1 MGGRIAVL
9 TQPKRQRSA
18 MKTIEERPDSPDTQP
33 ASSRRRLL
41 EGSLFGALTLAAHSA
56 LAQRSPR
63 NSQVDITIHANGQMV
78 TLVNVCTVDPR
89 DQQELIDIFK
99 EGTEAWIS
107 KVPGY
112 ISTSLH
118 KSTDGRRVVIYSQW
132 QNAQSIGAMRD
143 SAEMGPYM
151 NRIKALATPDST
163 ICEVIYARHV

>member
-1 MGGRIAVL
+1 
-9 TQPKRQRSA
+9 
-18 MKTIEERPDSPDTQP
+18 MKTIEVQPDRPDTQP
-33 ASSRRRLL
+33 ALSRRLLL
-41 EGSLFGALTLAAHSA
+41 EGSLLGAFTLAAHSA
-56 LAQRSPR
+56 LAQRSSR

-78 TLVNVCTVDPR
+78 TLINVCTVDPQ
-89 DQQELIDIFK
+89 DQQALIDIFK

-132 QNAQSIGAMRD
+132 QNSQSIGAMRD

>member
-1 MGGRIAVL
+1 
-9 TQPKRQRSA
+9 
-18 MKTIEERPDSPDTQP
+18 MKTIEERPDSTDTQP

-41 EGSLFGALTLAAHSA
+41 EGSLFGAFTLAAHSA

-78 TLVNVCTVDPR
+78 TLINVCTGDPQ
-89 DQQELIDIFK
+89 DQQALIDIFK

-143 SAEMGPYM
+143 SPEMGPYLY
-151 NRIKALATPDST
+151 RIRALATLDST
-163 ICEVIYARHV
+163 ICEVTYARHA

>member
-1 MGGRIAVL
+1 
-9 TQPKRQRSA
+9 
-18 MKTIEERPDSPDTQP
+18 MKTIDERPDSPDTQP

-56 LAQRSPR
+56 LAQSSPR

-89 DQQELIDIFK
+89 DQKELIEIFK

>member
-1 MGGRIAVL
+1 
-9 TQPKRQRSA
+9 
-18 MKTIEERPDSPDTQP
+18 MKTIEELPDSTDTQP

-132 QNAQSIGAMRD
+132 QNAQSIGANAGKGALRSCISAFPHVSLHSALTAGRSTDPTRD
-143 SAEMGPYM
+143 G
-151 NRIKALATPDST
+151 
-163 ICEVIYARHV
+163 IYG

>member
-1 MGGRIAVL
+1 
-9 TQPKRQRSA
+9 
-18 MKTIEERPDSPDTQP
+18 MKTIEVQPDSPDTQP
-33 ASSRRRLL
+33 ALSRRLLL
-41 EGSLFGALTLAAHSA
+41 EGSVFGALTLVAHSA

-78 TLVNVCTVDPR
+78 SLINVCTVDPQ
-89 DQQELIDIFK
+89 DQQTLIDIFK

-132 QNAQSIGAMRD
+132 AERAKHRQLARQCRHGSVYETHQRIGD
-143 SAEMGPYM
+143 SGQHD
-151 NRIKALATPDST
+151 L
-163 ICEVIYARHV
+163 

>member
-1 MGGRIAVL
+1 M
-9 TQPKRQRSA
+9 
-18 MKTIEERPDSPDTQP
+18 
-33 ASSRRRLL
+33 
-41 EGSLFGALTLAAHSA
+41 
-56 LAQRSPR
+56 
-63 NSQVDITIHANGQMV
+63 DITIHANGQMV

-89 DQQELIDIFK
+89 DQKELIEIFK

>member
-1 MGGRIAVL
+1 MGGGITAL
-9 TQPKRQRSA
+9 NTTQTSRNA
-18 MKTIEERPDSPDTQP
+18 MKTIEVQPDSPDTQP
-33 ASSRRRLL
+33 ALSRRRLL
-41 EGSLFGALTLAAHSA
+41 EGSLLGALTLAAPA

-78 TLVNVCTVDPR
+78 TLINVCTVDPQ
-89 DQQELIDIFK
+89 DQQALIDIFK

-132 QNAQSIGAMRD
+132 QIAQSIGAMRD
-143 SAEMGPYM
+143 SADMGPYM
-151 NRIKALATPDST
+151 KRISALATLDST
-163 ICEVIYARHV
+163 ICEVTYARHV